1 MGSFYNSNAD
11 IIYKV
16 INTLGGLAG
25 IACLLMMS
33 VAFVKMLTGDEQD
46 RNIYIRRIKNG
57 IIALILILSIVI
69 IVRLVGKYFPANKSY
84 SSIGDFSDISVSM
97 TQGVSNVVNET
108 RQMVSIDGIIYVRTK
123 QETKFDLESGFGWKD
138 IIVDEYKLYSEA
150 SGTTKGAFA
159 DVQYYYFKWQSDK
172 QVWMGK
178 DGDKGYKNRFIPAEA
193 LKSAKKEGDIA
204 DPDGFK
210 RFLDQYAIKDTSDGI
225 KWINAGENPFDVTI
239 DTEDEQ
245 KSLDDIKEE
254 KGLDGKSWE
263 EMEKEAEETGESQ
276 AIWWK

>member
-1 MGSFYNSNAD
+1 MGNFFNSNAD

-16 INTLGGLAG
+16 INTLGGLSG

-69 IVRLVGKYFPANKSY
+69 IVRLVGKYFPANKNY

-97 TQGVSNVVNET
+97 TQGVSNKVNET
-108 RQMVSIDGIIYVRTK
+108 RQMVSIDETIYVRTK
-123 QETKFDLESGFGWKD
+123 QETKFDLEPGFGWKD

-150 SGTTKGAFA
+150 SGVTKGALA
-159 DVQYYYFKWQSDK
+159 DVKYYYFKWQSPN

-178 DGDKGYKNRFIPAEA
+178 DGDKGYKNRFIPAET

-210 RFLDQYAIKDTSDGI
+210 RFLDQYAIKDTIDGI
-225 KWINAGENPFDVTI
+225 EWINKGDDPFDVTI
-239 DTEDEQ
+239 NTDNGGVDTEEIQKQDDEYRDEYMT
-245 KSLDDIKEE
+245 KDDGTTVQGPTPLK
-254 KGLDGKSWE
+254 
-263 EMEKEAEETGESQ
+263 
-276 AIWWK
+276 

>member
-97 TQGVSNVVNET
+97 TQGVSNVVSET
-108 RQMVSIDGIIYVRTK
+108 RQMVNIDGIIYVRTK
-123 QETKFDLESGFGWKD
+123 ENAKFDLEKGFGWKD

-159 DVQYYYFKWQSDK
+159 DVQYYYFKWQSSD

-178 DGDKGYKNRFIPAEA
+178 DGDKGYKNRFIPANA
-193 LKSAKKEGDIA
+193 LESAKKEGDIA

-225 KWINAGENPFDVTI
+225 KWINAGENPFDVT
-239 DTEDEQ
+239 
-245 KSLDDIKEE
+245 S
-254 KGLDGKSWE
+254 GSGKSYE
-263 EMEKEAEETGESQ
+263 EMEQEAEETAEDQ

>member
-1 MGSFYNSNAD
+1 MGNFYNSNAD
-11 IIYKV
+11 IIYKI

-25 IACLLMMS
+25 ITCLLMMS

-69 IVRLVGKYFPANKSY
+69 IVRLVGKYFPVNKNY
-84 SSIGDFSDISVSM
+84 SNIGDFSDISVSM
-97 TQGVSNVVNET
+97 IQGVSNVVNET

-150 SGTTKGAFA
+150 SGTTQGAFA
-159 DVQYYYFKWQSDK
+159 DVQYYYFKWQSPD

-239 DTEDEQ
+239 NTDNGGVDTEEIQKQDDEYRDEYMT
-245 KSLDDIKEE
+245 KDDGTTVQGPTPLK
-254 KGLDGKSWE
+254 
-263 EMEKEAEETGESQ
+263 
-276 AIWWK
+276 

>member
-1 MGSFYNSNAD
+1 MGNFFNSNAM
-11 IIYKV
+11 IIYRV

-84 SSIGDFSDISVSM
+84 SSIGDFSDIQVSM

-123 QETKFDLESGFGWKD
+123 QNVKYDCDPGLFSSKK
-138 IIVDEYKLYSEA
+138 IVIDQYKLYSEA

-159 DVQYYYFKWQSDK
+159 DVQFVLFQYQ
-172 QVWMGK
+172 
-178 DGDKGYKNRFIPAEA
+178 DGDALMGEKGDEGYKGRFVSWSA
-193 LKSAKKEGDIA
+193 LENAKKSGDIA
-204 DPDGFK
+204 DGEGFK
-210 RFLDQYAIKDTSDGI
+210 NFLNTYGFKISADD
-225 KWINAGENPFDVTI
+225 WINAGENPFDVT
-239 DTEDEQ
+239 
-245 KSLDDIKEE
+245 S
-254 KGLDGKSWE
+254 GSGKSYE
-263 EMEKEAEETGESQ
+263 EMEQEAEETAEDQ